1 MTHDYD
7 LPPEWSSMSD
17 IERSERLT
25 AERCRR
31 QALRQSTAMARRLEK
46 AQERHDRRADARAE
60 TVNLDDYR

>member
-1 MTHDYD
+1 MTDYQ
-7 LPPEWSSMSD
+7 LPPEWPSMSD
-17 IERSERLT
+17 LERSEWMT

-46 AQERHDRRADARAE
+46 AQERHDRRADARPE